1 MLSEQKAKMRL
12 KRVTSR
18 KKQKEVEPI
27 QGLMQEEDK
36 VNMFELQVSAGEEK
50 LLLMKM
56 YNFYWAQ
63 GKIYLNNGRDI
74 LELEAG

>member
-1 MLSEQKAKMRL
+1 
-12 KRVTSR
+12 
-18 KKQKEVEPI
+18 
-27 QGLMQEEDK
+27 
-36 VNMFELQVSAGEEK
+36 MFELQVSAGEEK